1 LHRLKQL
8 GVKLSIDNF
17 GTGNSSLS
25 YLKRLPLDTLKID
38 PSFVHGLPDDSHDAA
53 IVNAIIALGH
63 SMHFSI
69 IADGVQTREQ
79 QVFLA
84 QAGCELIQGEIVS
97 PPLLPENFAA
107 SFLHLAI
114 SDLSDSTT

>member
-1 LHRLKQL
+1 M
-8 GVKLSIDNF
+8 
-17 GTGNSSLS
+17 
-25 YLKRLPLDTLKID
+25 PLDTLKID

-53 IVNAIIALGH
+53 IVHAIIALGH